1 MLRRY
6 FQIQRTPSK
15 SCFTRPQSKNR
26 DSIPLDTMTKLSQTV
41 RSQGVGNGTLLALK
55 SAKQNA
61 LQLFNSIENI
71 MAQYLPTIMTT
82 GDQVKRKNKMADRLS
97 LKLRDLFDP
106 YFL

>member
-26 DSIPLDTMTKLSQTV
+26 DSIPVDTMTKLSQTV
-41 RSQGVGNGTLLALK
+41 RNQGVGNGTLLALK

-61 LQLFNSIENI
+61 LQLFKELTYPNPSLHLINFFGREGNI
-71 MAQYLPTIMTT
+71 NLT
-82 GDQVKRKNKMADRLS
+82 
-97 LKLRDLFDP
+97 
-106 YFL
+106 